1 MEPKTKTRAAVDV
14 AVAFVVLPF
23 LLITPVVVI
32 IFLFVKYYLFKCR
45 DISGFSLV
53 PGLPGLQVSQVSQVS
68 QSPKSLKSH
77 IFIIVKF
84 GVNQMLPFVCQLFNL
99 TM

>member
-1 MEPKTKTRAAVDV
+1 MEIMSMEPKTKTRAAVDV

-45 DISGFSLV
+45 DISKQLAV
-53 PGLPGLQVSQVSQVS
+53 
-68 QSPKSLKSH
+68 
-77 IFIIVKF
+77 IVARCY
-84 GVNQMLPFVCQLFNL
+84 P
-99 TM
+99 